1 METICVFIVSLFYL
15 QFILNE
21 SSKILEEAKQ
31 LFMRIGIKSVSMDD
45 IAQVLRIS
53 KKTIYKCFK
62 DKQDLVNRVIEEKIN
77 FEKSKLDKCACS
89 SKNAIQHMIDF
100 SRHISQSRKNLNPTM
115 IYDMQKFYPDQW
127 AKMEEFRT
135 DYFRETIKNNLNN
148 GIKTGLFRSD
158 INADLTALMYI
169 TLISGMVKQFTS
181 AENNYQF
188 QTIHFQMVSYH
199 LHGICTEEG
208 RSYLKQHINEITD
221 QS

>member
-1 METICVFIVSLFYL
+1 MD
-15 QFILNE
+15 E
-21 SSKILEEAKQ
+21 SYKILEEAKQ

-45 IAQVLRIS
+45 IAQILRIS
-53 KKTIYKCFK
+53 KKTIYKCFI

-77 FEKSKLDKCACS
+77 FEKSTLKKYVNS
-89 SKNAIQHMIDF
+89 NKNAIQRMIDF
-100 SRHISQSRKNLNPTM
+100 SRYISQSKKDLNPTM

-135 DYFRETIKNNLNN
+135 DYFKDTVKNNIKH
-148 GIKTGLFRSD
+148 GIKSGLFRSD
-158 INADLTALMYI
+158 INAEIIALMYI
-169 TLISGMVKQFTS
+169 TLVSGMVKQFTS

-199 LHGICTEEG
+199 LHGICTEQG
-208 RSYLKQHINEITD
+208 RTYLTQHINEITD

>member
-1 METICVFIVSLFYL
+1 L
-15 QFILNE
+15 QQILNE
-21 SSKILEEAKQ
+21 SCKILEEAKQ

-45 IAQVLRIS
+45 IAQVLHIS
-53 KKTIYKCFK
+53 KKTIYKSFK
-62 DKQDLVNRVIEEKIN
+62 DKRDLVNHVIDEKIN
-77 FEKSKLDKCACS
+77 FEKATLKKYALSN
-89 SKNAIQHMIDF
+89 KNAIQRMIDF
-100 SRHISQSRKNLNPTM
+100 SRYISQSKKDLNPTM

-135 DYFRETIKNNLNN
+135 DYFKDTVKNNIKH
-148 GIKTGLFRSD
+148 GIQSGLFRSD
-158 INADLTALMYI
+158 INADIIALMYI
-169 TLISGMVKQFTS
+169 TLVSGMVQQFTS

-208 RSYLKQHINEITD
+208 RTYLKQHINEITD

>member
-1 METICVFIVSLFYL
+1 MD
-15 QFILNE
+15 E
-21 SSKILEEAKQ
+21 SYKILEEAKQ

-45 IAQVLRIS
+45 IAQILRIS

-77 FEKSKLDKCACS
+77 FEKSTLKKYANSD
-89 SKNAIQHMIDF
+89 KNAIQRMIDF
-100 SRHISQSRKNLNPTM
+100 SRYISQSKKNLNPTM

-135 DYFRETIKNNLNN
+135 DYFKETIKNNLNN
-148 GIKTGLFRSD
+148 GIKSGLFRSD
-158 INADLTALMYI
+158 INADLIALMYI
-169 TLISGMVKQFTS
+169 TLVSGMVQQFTS

-208 RSYLKQHINEITD
+208 RTYLKQHINEITN
-221 QS
+221 Q

>member
-1 METICVFIVSLFYL
+1 
-15 QFILNE
+15 LNE
-21 SSKILEEAKQ
+21 SCKILEEAKQ

-45 IAQVLRIS
+45 IAQVLHIS
-53 KKTIYKCFK
+53 KKTIYKSFK
-62 DKQDLVNRVIEEKIN
+62 DKRDLVNHVIDEKIN
-77 FEKSKLDKCACS
+77 FEKATLKKYALSN
-89 SKNAIQHMIDF
+89 KNAIQRMIDF
-100 SRHISQSRKNLNPTM
+100 SRYISQSKKDLNPTM

-135 DYFRETIKNNLNN
+135 DYFKDTVKNNIKH
-148 GIKTGLFRSD
+148 GIQSGLFRSD
-158 INADLTALMYI
+158 INADIIALMYI
-169 TLISGMVKQFTS
+169 TLVSGMVQQFTS

-208 RSYLKQHINEITD
+208 RTYLKQHINEITD

>member
-1 METICVFIVSLFYL
+1 LD
-15 QFILNE
+15 E
-21 SSKILEEAKQ
+21 SYKILEEAKQ

-45 IAQVLRIS
+45 IAQILRIS

-77 FEKSKLDKCACS
+77 FEKTTLKKYANSD
-89 SKNAIQHMIDF
+89 KNAIQRMIDF
-100 SRHISQSRKNLNPTM
+100 SRYISQSKKNLNPTM

-135 DYFRETIKNNLNN
+135 DYFKETIKNNLKN
-148 GIKTGLFRSD
+148 GIKSGLFRSD
-158 INADLTALMYI
+158 INADLIALMYI
-169 TLISGMVKQFTS
+169 TLVSGMVQHFTS

-208 RSYLKQHINEITD
+208 RTYLKQHINEITN
-221 QS
+221 Q

>member
-1 METICVFIVSLFYL
+1 LSGSC
-15 QFILNE
+15 
-21 SSKILEEAKQ
+21 KILEEAKQ

-45 IAQVLRIS
+45 IAQALHIS
-53 KKTIYKCFK
+53 KKTIYKSFK

-77 FEKSKLDKCACS
+77 FEKTTLKKYAS
-89 SKNAIQHMIDF
+89 SNKNAIQRMIDF
-100 SRHISQSRKNLNPTM
+100 SRYISQSKKNLNPTM

-135 DYFRETIKNNLNN
+135 DYFKDTVKNNIKH
-148 GIKTGLFRSD
+148 GIKSGLFRSD
-158 INADLTALMYI
+158 INAEIIALMYI
-169 TLISGMVKQFTS
+169 TLVSGMVKQFTS

-199 LHGICTEEG
+199 LHGICTEQG
-208 RSYLKQHINEITD
+208 RTYLTQHIKEITD

>member
-1 METICVFIVSLFYL
+1 VFYKFPNLICTILL
-15 QFILNE
+15 DE
-21 SSKILEEAKQ
+21 SYKILEEAKQ

-45 IAQVLRIS
+45 IAQILRIS

-77 FEKSKLDKCACS
+77 FEKSTLKKYANS
-89 SKNAIQHMIDF
+89 NKNAIQLMIDF
-100 SRHISQSRKNLNPTM
+100 SRYISQSNKNLNPTM

-135 DYFRETIKNNLNN
+135 DYFKDTVKNNIKH
-148 GIKTGLFRSD
+148 GIKSGLFRPD
-158 INADLTALMYI
+158 INAEIIALMYI
-169 TLISGMVKQFTS
+169 TLVSGMVQQFTS
-181 AENNYQF
+181 AKNNYQF

-208 RSYLKQHINEITD
+208 RTYLKQHINEITN
-221 QS
+221 Q

>member
-1 METICVFIVSLFYL
+1 MD
-15 QFILNE
+15 E
-21 SSKILEEAKQ
+21 SYKILEEAKQ

-45 IAQVLRIS
+45 IAQILRIS

-77 FEKSKLDKCACS
+77 FEKSTLKKYANS
-89 SKNAIQHMIDF
+89 NKNAIQRMIDF
-100 SRHISQSRKNLNPTM
+100 SRYISQSKKNLNPTM

-135 DYFRETIKNNLNN
+135 DYFKDTVKNNIKH
-148 GIKTGLFRSD
+148 GIKSGLFRPD
-158 INADLTALMYI
+158 INAEIIALMYI
-169 TLISGMVKQFTS
+169 TLVSGMVQQFTS
-181 AENNYQF
+181 AKNNYQF

-208 RSYLKQHINEITD
+208 RTYLKQHINEITN
-221 QS
+221 Q

>member
-1 METICVFIVSLFYL
+1 
-15 QFILNE
+15 
-21 SSKILEEAKQ
+21 
-31 LFMRIGIKSVSMDD
+31 MRIGIKSVSMDD
-45 IAQVLRIS
+45 IAQILHIS

-77 FEKSKLDKCACS
+77 FEKSTLKKYANS
-89 SKNAIQHMIDF
+89 NKNAIQRMIDF
-100 SRHISQSRKNLNPTM
+100 SRYISQSKKNLNPTM

-135 DYFRETIKNNLNN
+135 DYFKDTVKNNIKH
-148 GIKTGLFRSD
+148 GIKSGLFRPD
-158 INADLTALMYI
+158 INAEIIALMYI
-169 TLISGMVKQFTS
+169 TLVSGMVQQFTS

-208 RSYLKQHINEITD
+208 RTYLKQHINEITN
-221 QS
+221 Q

>member
-1 METICVFIVSLFYL
+1 M
-15 QFILNE
+15 NE
-21 SSKILEEAKQ
+21 SCKILEEAKQ

-45 IAQVLRIS
+45 IAQVLHIS
-53 KKTIYKCFK
+53 KKTIYKSFK
-62 DKQDLVNRVIEEKIN
+62 DKRDLVNHVIDEKIN
-77 FEKSKLDKCACS
+77 FEKATLKKYALSN
-89 SKNAIQHMIDF
+89 KNAIQRMIDF
-100 SRHISQSRKNLNPTM
+100 SRYISQSKKDLNPTM

-135 DYFRETIKNNLNN
+135 DYFKDTVKNNIKH
-148 GIKTGLFRSD
+148 GIQSGLFRSD
-158 INADLTALMYI
+158 INADIIALMYI
-169 TLISGMVKQFTS
+169 TLVSGMVQQFTS

-208 RSYLKQHINEITD
+208 RTYLKQHINEITD